1 MRETGSVPA
10 TEAEIRRH
18 LARNLVLGEIFARTA
33 RKYPGKPAVVS
44 EEGTLTYRE
53 LDERVNRLAA
63 AWLDLGVSRGDKVAV
78 LMPNSIRTIESYYAA
93 HKCGAV
99 VVPVNIRLSPKEVK
113 YILDH
118 ADARVLVYDEALEE
132 TVRVLRQE
140 RTGIEHWVVA
150 GKAGRPDTLEYE
162 KLLLAGRDEEPLV
175 PVDDDDVCYI
185 AYTAGTTGLPKGAMI
200 THKNAAMT
208 AMISVASFRIG
219 AEDRYFVAPPI
230 FHVAGYG
237 AVNIC
242 FQVGATVLLKRSFD
256 AREILRFMAAEQA
269 TLAVLVP
276 VMWNLIVK
284 DPELSRFD
292 LRSLRL
298 GLSGGAVLQTEIKR
312 KVREVFPNCAGI
324 VDIFGQTEAAPTCA
338 LLPEEAERK
347 PGSVGRPLPHI
358 EIRVVGEDGRE
369 VQPGEVGEIQYRGPT
384 TFLGYYKDPDRTLE
398 AFVDGW
404 FRSGDLVRT
413 DEEGFVH
420 VVDRRN
426 DTIVSGGENVYP
438 AEVERVLF
446 GHPKIVEAAVVGIP
460 HEKWGEAVHAFI
472 VCKPGETLTQ
482 DELVAFC
489 RAHLAG
495 YKIPRSFDLLPELP
509 RNAAGKVL
517 RRELRRKYG
526 SAIRY

>member
-1 MRETGSVPA
+1 MKEAREIPTA
-10 TEAEIRRH
+10 ETEIRMH

-33 RKYPGKPAVVS
+33 RRFPEKQAVVS
-44 EEGTLTYRE
+44 EEGAFTYRE
-53 LDERVNRLAA
+53 LDERVNRLANA
-63 AWLDLGVSRGDKVAV
+63 LIDLGVSRGEKVAV
-78 LMPNSIRTIESYYAA
+78 FMPNSSRTIECYYGA

-99 VVPVNIRLSPKEVK
+99 VVPVNIRLSPKEVQ

-118 ADARVLVYDEALEE
+118 SDARVLLYDKALEE
-132 TVRVLRQE
+132 TVRAVRQE
-140 RTGIEHWVVA
+140 RMRIEHWVVA
-150 GKAGRPDTLEYE
+150 GEPEPKGALEYE
-162 KLLLAGRDEEPLV
+162 ALVASGRPSEPLV

-185 AYTAGTTGLPKGAMI
+185 AYTAGTTGRPKGAMI

-208 AMISVASFRIG
+208 AMIAVASFRIG
-219 AEDRYFVAPPI
+219 PEDRYFVAPPI
-230 FHVAGYG
+230 FHVAGFG

-242 FQVGATVLLKRSFD
+242 FQVGATVLLKRTFD
-256 AREILRFMAAEQA
+256 PKEILRFMASEKA

-276 VMWNLIVK
+276 VMWNLILK
-284 DPELSRFD
+284 DPDLSRFD

-338 LLPEEAERK
+338 LLPEEADRK

-358 EIRVVGEDGRE
+358 EVRVVGDDGRK
-369 VQPGEVGEIQYRGPT
+369 VRPGEVGEIQYRGPT
-384 TFLGYYKDPDRTLE
+384 TFLGYYKEPERTQE
-398 AFVDGW
+398 AFADGW

-413 DEEGFVH
+413 DEEGFVY

-438 AEVERVLF
+438 VEVERVLF
-446 GHPKIVEAAVVGIP
+446 EHPKIVEAAVVGIP

-472 VCKPGETLTQ
+472 VLKPGETLTAE
-482 DELVAFC
+482 ELSEHC
-489 RAHLAG
+489 RKHLAG
-495 YKIPRSFDLLPELP
+495 YKIPRSFDVVPELP

>member
-1 MRETGSVPA
+1 MTETKSIPV
-10 TEAEIRRH
+10 AEIRKH

-33 RKYPGKPAVVS
+33 RKVPAKPAVVS
-44 EEGTLTYRE
+44 EERVLTYRQ
-53 LDERVNRLAA
+53 LDERVNRLANG
-63 AWLDLGVSRGDKVAV
+63 WIDLGVSRGDKVAV
-78 LMPNSIRTIESYYAA
+78 LMPNSFRAIESYYAA

-99 VVPVNIRLSPKEVK
+99 VVPVNIRLSPREVK

-118 ADARVLVYDEALEE
+118 SDARVLVYDQALEE
-132 TVRVLRQE
+132 TVRAVRHE
-140 RTGIEHWVVA
+140 CSGIERWIVVGRDSRTGA
-150 GKAGRPDTLEYE
+150 LEYE
-162 KLLLAGRDEEPLV
+162 KLLLAGRPDEPLV

-185 AYTAGTTGLPKGAMI
+185 AYTAGTTGQPKGAMI

-219 AEDRYFVAPPI
+219 PEDRYFVAPPI

-242 FQVGATVLLKRSFD
+242 FQAGATVLLKRTFD
-256 AREILRFMAAEQA
+256 PGEILRFMAAEKA

-276 VMWNLIVK
+276 VMWNLILK

-298 GLSGGAVLQTEIKR
+298 GLSGGAVLQTEIKK

-369 VQPGEVGEIQYRGPT
+369 VEPGEVGEIQYRGPT
-384 TFLGYYKDPDRTLE
+384 TFLGYYKDPDRTRE
-398 AFVDGW
+398 AFSDGW

-413 DEEGFVH
+413 DEEGFVY

-446 GHPKIVEAAVVGIP
+446 GHPKILEAAVVGIP

-472 VCKPGETLTQ
+472 VCKPGETLTLE
-482 DELVAFC
+482 ELVAYC
-489 RAHLAG
+489 RPHLAG
-495 YKIPRSFDLLPELP
+495 YKIPRSFDVLPELP